1 MQTKNL
7 SVENLSLDLTNFRT
21 VEQKKES
28 DAVHALIAIDT
39 SWFWALMDS
48 LIDDGYLPTEN
59 IIILKDANDF
69 IVKEGNRRVAALKLI
84 HGLIPRKGF
93 NLPKHIDEKINLL
106 TDDWFDEN
114 SNIPCT
120 IYGPKEVDTVDK
132 IVTLTHGKGEYAGRA
147 KWKSVA
153 RARYNREKND
163 SSEPALDL
171 LEKYLK
177 NGKNLSEQ
185 QAERWAGDYPLTIL
199 SEAMR
204 LISPRLN
211 LESARNLA
219 DLYPKISPHKNAI
232 DRMIYDIGIDRLGFK
247 QIRATSPDFSLQY
260 GVKEKNDDSQETT
273 TPKSKSRSA
282 EKTGESTSTHASTA
296 EPDSS
301 IDQKLRGSKAVP
313 ITDPRAVKRIL
324 KKFSPKGDKRE
335 KLVTLVNE
343 ALQINI
349 EKCPHAFCFLL
360 RSMFEISAKAYC
372 SDHEHNDGPKVLNS
386 KGFDR
391 TLTQVLLDIHAH
403 ITKNSSDTPKTRK
416 LHGAR
421 VELGKTEG
429 LLSVQSMNQ
438 LIHNP
443 HFSVTPRDIYSLF
456 GNIFPLLEEMSK

>member
-1 MQTKNL
+1 MQTKAL
-7 SVENLSLDLTNFRT
+7 ALKNLSLDLTNFRT
-21 VEQKKES
+21 VEQKKEV

-39 SWFWALMDS
+39 SWFWALMES

-93 NLPKHIDEKINLL
+93 NLPRHIDEKINLL

-114 SNIPCT
+114 SSIPCT
-120 IYGPKEVDTVDK
+120 IYGQKETDIVDK

-147 KWKSVA
+147 KWKAIA
-153 RARYNREKND
+153 RARHNREKNA

-185 QAERWAGDYPLTIL
+185 QAERWAGDYPLSIL

-219 DLYPKISPHKNAI
+219 DLYPKISPYKNAI

-247 QIRATSPDFSLQY
+247 QVRATSPDFSLQY
-260 GVKEKNDDSQETT
+260 GAKEKSDAAQEEA

-282 EKTGESTSTHASTA
+282 EKAGEGTSAHTSSEA
-296 EPDSS
+296 S
-301 IDQKLRGSKAVP
+301 IDTTDPKTAGSKAVP
-313 ITDPRAVKRIL
+313 ITDPRAVKRAL
-324 KKFSPKGDKRE
+324 RAFSPKGNKRE
-335 KLVTLVNE
+335 KLVTLIDE
-343 ALQINI
+343 ALQIKI

-372 SDHEHNDGPKVLNS
+372 NDHENGNGPKAIKASGEDRALVDVL
-386 KGFDR
+386 R
-391 TLTQVLLDIHAH
+391 DIHAH
-403 ITKNSSDTPKTRK
+403 LTKNSMDKLKTRK
-416 LHGAR
+416 LHGAM
-421 VELGKTEG
+421 VELGKAGG